1 MKQSWERYRA
11 ICYGAAAL
19 GIAVCIGCFLV
30 VSDTKNALGVV
41 GDWVWERTG
50 FGLALM
56 PAAVVTI
63 LFLAAL
69 RFALLADRKQIRC
82 IAAAAVILCA
92 GFCSDL
98 VILHYGGRA
107 GLAESAMAPLSTFS
121 TGYLDPVLTA
131 GSPADYTTHF
141 QQKILQVPD
150 KEIPRHI
157 HVHPPANVLIS
168 ALALYLPGIGNGI
181 FPETAAELEMLRRE
195 TILLPPGNT
204 PEAIA
209 ASLNLILGMVLALL
223 AGKGMLMAALLSCR
237 PKTPGLALMLIAFGS
252 GAAVLFLGH
261 YDTFYFCITAAAVL
275 LAVKTLQRD
284 SMAMAVGC
292 GAVLGIGASFSL
304 GYGAVIAA
312 AGGAFLASGGKRF
325 SRLAGLAMGGLL
337 IYGVMALCGM
347 ELLGI
352 ALKCW
357 DNHRIFNAMAH
368 RSYSLWLP
376 YNLAD
381 GLFFAGGLTAI
392 LPFAAWLMPR
402 KHPWFP

>member
-19 GIAVCIGCFLV
+19 GIAVCIGCFLA

-141 QQKILQVPD
+141 QQKILLVPD

-157 HVHPPANVLIS
+157 HVHPPANLLIS

-252 GAAVLFLGH
+252 GAA
-261 YDTFYFCITAAAVL
+261 
-275 LAVKTLQRD
+275 
-284 SMAMAVGC
+284 GC
-292 GAVLGIGASFSL
+292 KD
-304 GYGAVIAA
+304 IAA
-312 AGGAFLASGGKRF
+312 GFHGDGGRMRCHSGDRC
-325 SRLAGLAMGGLL
+325 
-337 IYGVMALCGM
+337 V
-347 ELLGI
+347 
-352 ALKCW
+352 
-357 DNHRIFNAMAH
+357 
-368 RSYSLWLP
+368 
-376 YNLAD
+376 
-381 GLFFAGGLTAI
+381 FFAGIRCCDRCSGGGVSRIRRETV
-392 LPFAAWLMPR
+392 
-402 KHPWFP
+402 FPAGGIGNGGIADLWRDGAVRHGIAGDRFEMLG